1 MKDISAATVGDGSG
15 IGSAGDGSGSG
26 SISGGGGRWVVYW

>member
-1 MKDISAATVGDGSG
+1 MILEWHMKDISAAAVGDGTG

-26 SISGGGGRWVVYW
+26 GRWVVYW